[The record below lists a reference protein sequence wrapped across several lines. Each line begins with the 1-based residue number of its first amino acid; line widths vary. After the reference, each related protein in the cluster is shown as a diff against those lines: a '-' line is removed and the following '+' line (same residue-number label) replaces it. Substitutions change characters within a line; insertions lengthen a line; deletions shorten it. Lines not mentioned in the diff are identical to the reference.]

1 MPGGVGGAAPRGA
14 PLSRLSN
21 SRPGAL
27 GRRDR
32 PEGAAATE
40 PGGDRSRA
48 GDRGGRARL
57 CAAIVFRLS
66 PGRPRG
72 RDGGAPMTDALGP
85 WLLAAT
91 LAVPLLF
98 LAACLSG
105 RLRSEALALQWLA
118 PVPALGAAILAI
130 GGAAPFTVEA
140 PALRMSLRLDLP
152 GALILAAASLLW
164 IIVGAA
170 AFSREGRKPN
180 ERFAVSW
187 LLTLTGSLGVFVA
200 ADLLTFYLVYALV
213 SIPAYELIVRDG
225 APSSK
230 RAGGVYMAFTIL
242 GEALLLMAFAL
253 LAAGEPSGSLRIDD
267 VMAALPG
274 SPWRDGALAL
284 VIAGFGMKMALA
296 PLNGWMP
303 LTYTAAPIPAAA
315 VLSGAAVKAGVIGL
329 IRFLPF
335 GAPLQ
340 GWGEALAAIG
350 FVSAF
355 YGVAI
360 GITQQNP
367 KTVLAYSSISQMG
380 VIAVVIGMA
389 LASGDDGA
397 PSEVAFYA
405 ANHVLAKGALFLAVG
420 VAAAT
425 DLRRDRWPLIL
436 AAVLALSLA
445 GLPLTGGAL
454 AKLAVKGPLGYGLAA
469 SLANASAAGTALLML
484 HFVTRLAAT
493 SSRDEETEAPASIV
507 RFWPAIAIGAIFV
520 PWLLYPAVG
529 NPLDT
534 ASVATVWDGLWP
546 IAIGAALAPALRR
559 WGASL
564 PRIPEGDTIVA
575 AEAAFNSSFAL
586 GGLFERLDARLRQW
600 PAASLSLL
608 AIALILAAMAAYGG

>member
-1 MPGGVGGAAPRGA
+1 
-14 PLSRLSN
+14 
-21 SRPGAL
+21 
-27 GRRDR
+27 
-32 PEGAAATE
+32 
-40 PGGDRSRA
+40 
-48 GDRGGRARL
+48 
-57 CAAIVFRLS
+57 
-66 PGRPRG
+66 
-72 RDGGAPMTDALGP
+72 MTGSANVLGP

-91 LAVPLLF
+91 LAVPLLV
-98 LAACLSG
+98 LAACLSE
-105 RLRSEALALQWLA
+105 RLRGGALALQWLA
-118 PVPALGAAILAI
+118 PIPALGAAILAI
-130 GGAAPFTVEA
+130 GGGPLAVEWPAP
-140 PALRMSLRLDLP
+140 RMSLKLDLP

-164 IIVGAA
+164 VVVGAA
-170 AFSREGRKPN
+170 MFSGDVRKPN

-225 APSSK
+225 SPSSR

-253 LAAGEPSGSLRIDD
+253 LAAGEPNGSLRIDD
-267 VMAALPG
+267 VMAALPA
-274 SPWRDGALAL
+274 SPWRDGAIAL
-284 VIAGFGMKMALA
+284 VIAGFGMKIALV

-303 LTYTAAPIPAAA
+303 LTYSAAPIPAAA

-335 GAPLQ
+335 AAPLQ

-367 KTVLAYSSISQMG
+367 KTILAYSSISQMG
-380 VIAVVIGMA
+380 VIAAVVGMA
-389 LASGDDGA
+389 LASGDAGA
-397 PSEVAFYA
+397 PSKIAFYS
-405 ANHVLAKGALFLAVG
+405 ANHVLVKGALFLAVG

-436 AAVLALSLA
+436 AALLALSLA

-469 SLANASAAGTALLML
+469 SLANASAAATALLML
-484 HFVTRLAAT
+484 HFVTCLAGT

-507 RFWPAIAIGAIFV
+507 RFWPAIAIGAIFM

-529 NPLDT
+529 NPLDA
-534 ASVATVWDGLWP
+534 ASVATIWDGLWP
-546 IAIGAALAPALRR
+546 LAIGAALALALRR

-564 PRIPEGDTIVA
+564 PRIAEGDTVVA
-575 AEAAFNSSFAL
+575 AEAAFRASFAL
-586 GGLFERLDARLRQW
+586 SGFFESLDARLRQW

-608 AIALILAAMAAYGG
+608 AIGLLLAAMAAFGG

>member
-1 MPGGVGGAAPRGA
+1 MTGAA
-14 PLSRLSN
+14 N
-21 SRPGAL
+21 
-27 GRRDR
+27 
-32 PEGAAATE
+32 
-40 PGGDRSRA
+40 
-48 GDRGGRARL
+48 
-57 CAAIVFRLS
+57 V
-66 PGRPRG
+66 
-72 RDGGAPMTDALGP
+72 LGP

-98 LAACLSG
+98 LAACLSE
-105 RLRSEALALQWLA
+105 RLRNAALALQWLA
-118 PVPALGAAILAI
+118 PMPALGAAILTI
-130 GGAAPFTVEA
+130 GAGPFAVDW
-140 PALRMSLRLDLP
+140 PALRMSFKLDLP
-152 GALILAAASLLW
+152 GALILAAVSLLW
-164 IIVGAA
+164 IVVSAA
-170 AFSREGRKPN
+170 TFSGEARKPN

-225 APSSK
+225 SPSST

-274 SPWRDGALAL
+274 SPWRDAALAL

-315 VLSGAAVKAGVIGL
+315 VLSGAAVKSGVIGL

-340 GWGEALAAIG
+340 GWGAALAAIG

-367 KTVLAYSSISQMG
+367 KTILAYSSISQMG
-380 VIAVVIGMA
+380 VMAVIGMA
-389 LASGDDGA
+389 LASGDDSA
-397 PSEVAFYA
+397 PSKVAFYG

-425 DLRRDRWPLIL
+425 DLRRDRWLLIL

-445 GLPLTGGAL
+445 GLPLTGGAV

-484 HFVTRLAAT
+484 HFVTRLAGS

>member
-1 MPGGVGGAAPRGA
+1 MTGAA
-14 PLSRLSN
+14 N
-21 SRPGAL
+21 
-27 GRRDR
+27 
-32 PEGAAATE
+32 
-40 PGGDRSRA
+40 
-48 GDRGGRARL
+48 
-57 CAAIVFRLS
+57 V
-66 PGRPRG
+66 
-72 RDGGAPMTDALGP
+72 LGP

-98 LAACLSG
+98 LAACLSE
-105 RLRSEALALQWLA
+105 RLRNAALALQWLA
-118 PVPALGAAILAI
+118 PMPALGAAILTI
-130 GGAAPFTVEA
+130 GAGPFAVDW
-140 PALRMSLRLDLP
+140 PALRMSFKLDLP
-152 GALILAAASLLW
+152 GALILAAVSLLW
-164 IIVGAA
+164 IVVSAA
-170 AFSREGRKPN
+170 TFSGEARKPN
-180 ERFAVSW
+180 GRFAVSW

-213 SIPAYELIVRDG
+213 SIPAYELVVRDG
-225 APSSK
+225 SPSST
-230 RAGGVYMAFTIL
+230 RAGRVYMAFTIL
-242 GEALLLMAFAL
+242 GEALLIIAFAL

-274 SPWRDGALAL
+274 SPWRDSALAL
-284 VIAGFGMKMALA
+284 VIAGFGMKMALT

-315 VLSGAAVKAGVIGL
+315 VLSGAAVKSGVIGL

-340 GWGEALAAIG
+340 GWGAALAAIG

-367 KTVLAYSSISQMG
+367 KTILAYSSISQMG
-380 VIAVVIGMA
+380 VMAVIGMA
-389 LASGDDGA
+389 LASGDDSA
-397 PSEVAFYA
+397 PSKVAFYG

-425 DLRRDRWPLIL
+425 DLRRDRWLLIL

-445 GLPLTGGAL
+445 GLPLTGGAV

-484 HFVTRLAAT
+484 HFVTRLAGT

>member
-1 MPGGVGGAAPRGA
+1 MTGAAT
-14 PLSRLSN
+14 
-21 SRPGAL
+21 AL
-27 GRRDR
+27 G
-32 PEGAAATE
+32 
-40 PGGDRSRA
+40 S
-48 GDRGGRARL
+48 
-57 CAAIVFRLS
+57 
-66 PGRPRG
+66 
-72 RDGGAPMTDALGP
+72 

-98 LAACLSG
+98 LAACLSA
-105 RLRSEALALQWLA
+105 RLRSTALALQWLA
-118 PVPALGAAILAI
+118 PVPALAAAILAM
-130 GGAAPFTVEA
+130 GGGPLALDW
-140 PALRMSLRLDLP
+140 PALRMSLKLDLP

-164 IIVGAA
+164 IVVGAA
-170 AFSREGRKPN
+170 TFSGEARKPN

-187 LLTLTGSLGVFVA
+187 LLTMTGNLGVFVA

-225 APSSK
+225 SPSSR

-242 GEALLLMAFAL
+242 GGALLLMAFAL
-253 LAAGEPSGSLRIDD
+253 LAAGEPRGSLRIDD

-274 SPWRDGALAL
+274 SPWSDAALAL

-303 LTYTAAPIPAAA
+303 PTYAAAPIPAAA
-315 VLSGAAVKAGVIGL
+315 VLSGAAVKAGAIGL

-340 GWGEALAAIG
+340 GWGEALAIIG

-360 GITQQNP
+360 GVTQQNP

-380 VIAVVIGMA
+380 VVAAVIGMA
-389 LASGDDGA
+389 LASGDASA
-397 PSEVAFYA
+397 PSKVAFYA

-425 DLRRDRWPLIL
+425 DRHRDRWPLIL

-454 AKLAVKGPLGYGLAA
+454 AKFALKAPLGYGLAA

-484 HFVTRLAAT
+484 HFVTRLAGT
-493 SSRDEETEAPASIV
+493 SSGGEETEGPAAIV
-507 RFWPAIAIGAIFV
+507 RFWPAIAIGAIFI
-520 PWLLYPAVG
+520 PWLLYPAIG
-529 NPLDT
+529 NPLNT
-534 ASVATVWDGLWP
+534 ATVPTVWDGLWP
-546 IAIGAALAPALRR
+546 IAIGAALALALRR

-564 PRIPEGDTIVA
+564 PRIAEGDTIVA
-575 AEAAFNSSFAL
+575 VETAFNSGFAL
-586 GGLFERLDARLRQW
+586 GGLLERLDARLRQW

-608 AIALILAAMAAYGG
+608 TIALLLAAMAAYGG